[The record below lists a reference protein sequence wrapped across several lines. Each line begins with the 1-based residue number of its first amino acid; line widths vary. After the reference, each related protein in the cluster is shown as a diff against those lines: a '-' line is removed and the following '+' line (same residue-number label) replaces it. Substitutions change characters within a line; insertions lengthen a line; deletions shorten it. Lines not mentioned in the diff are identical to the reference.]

1 MNKAIYNYTDWYE
14 GRVYLNTCA
23 IIIPKNKNDKPTA
36 AVLTDFSPR
45 HRKMIEIKQK
55 EIFNAKSINQLK
67 KFKDTFNERFKN
79 SKAKDLFLKQEIE
92 DNRKMLYLTPI
103 QDLSF
108 KNRNFQINK
117 SDLLIIREYI
127 NNQLVK
133 GEEYHGFVHSPN
145 FKFQYEKFTNDLVY
159 ARVTFDYYN
168 WLIKFSKSRIKSE
181 DNSKNK
187 IKKSIPNEDL
197 KTEKLSVKVIA
208 LICFYNNLQITRDNC
223 DEIAAKY
230 GYTAKTSGEG
240 LYQDYSKFVEN
251 MYRTKIANESKV
263 KCINRLKLI
272 EDTIK
277 HLDDTKKGDAE
288 KDYKILE
295 KAINE
300 HDW

>member
-1 MNKAIYNYTDWYE
+1 MITAIYNYTDWYE
-14 GRVYLNTCA
+14 GRVYLNTSA
-23 IIIPKNKNDKPTA
+23 IITPANKNDKPIE

-45 HRKMIEIKQK
+45 HRKMIKIKQK
-55 EIFNAKSINQLK
+55 EIFNAKSIDLLK
-67 KFKDTFNERFKN
+67 IFKNTFNERFKN
-79 SKAKDLFLKQEIE
+79 SKAKDLFLKRELE
-92 DNRKMLYLTPI
+92 DNRKMLYLIPI

-145 FKFQYEKFTNDLVY
+145 FKYQYEKFTNDLVY

-168 WLIKFSKSRIKSE
+168 WLIKFNKSRKKSV

-187 IKKSIPNEDL
+187 IKNNKPIEDL
-197 KTEKLSVKVIA
+197 KSERLNVKVIA
-208 LICFYNNLQITRDNC
+208 LICFYNNLHINRSNC
-223 DEIAAKY
+223 KEIAIKY
-230 GYTAKTSGEG
+230 SYTAKTSGEG
-240 LYQDYSKFVEN
+240 LYHDYSKYSDN
-251 MYRTKIANESKV
+251 MYRTKVANESKV

-295 KAINE
+295 KAIKD